1 MHTKLFNKYEQML
14 QSWALKHGVT
24 AEDVLSKRVKLEKIQ
39 YIEETYKPKLI
50 GNHTV
55 TMSCEQGVIA
65 SCHITESNI
74 QEKSDMSCYYYGA
87 TINLVEIEDRE
98 FIKYEPSNGG

>member
-1 MHTKLFNKYEQML
+1 MTTKEFFSVYEKML

-24 AEDVLSKRVKLEKIQ
+24 VQDILEKRVKLEKVQ
-39 YIEETYKPKLI
+39 YVEERYKPRLI

-55 TMSCEQGVIA
+55 IMSCEQGVIA

-74 QEKSDMSCYYYGA
+74 QEKSDMNCFYYGS
-87 TINLVEIEDRE
+87 TINLVEIKDKE
-98 FIKYEPSNGG
+98 FIKFNNGG